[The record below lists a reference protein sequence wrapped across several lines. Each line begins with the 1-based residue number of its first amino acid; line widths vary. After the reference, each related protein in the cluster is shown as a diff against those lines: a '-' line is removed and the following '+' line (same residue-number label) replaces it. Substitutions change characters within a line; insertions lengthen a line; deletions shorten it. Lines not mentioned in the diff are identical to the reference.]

1 MDAGD
6 AAALTCQR
14 DQFNIPDGL
23 HYLNCAYMGPLPRV
37 AEEAGIL
44 GLRMKRDPSSI
55 LPHHFFDTSLELRE
69 LFSGLIGEVD
79 PARISIGPGVSY
91 SVAIA
96 VKNLPLSS
104 DQNVVLT
111 YEQFPSNMHAW
122 AKKAQ
127 DANADLRVIGP
138 PDTIHRGASW
148 NEEILTAIDSATA
161 VVSLPTV
168 HWTDGTIFD
177 LVEIGR
183 RCREVS
189 AALVVDG
196 TQSVGALPFDVNVVR
211 PDVLMCSGYKWLL
224 GPYSVGLT
232 YFGPSFDDG
241 EPLEETWIGREGSED
256 FEHLVDYKA
265 GYQPGAI
272 RYDVAQRS
280 NFALLPVAVASLRLI
295 TKWSPGRIQ
304 AYCMGLTGNLFE
316 EVEELG
322 FRVEDA
328 RWRSAHLFGLRMP
341 KGLELVELQQALK
354 ARGVSASL
362 RGSAL
367 RVSPNVYN
375 DAADIS
381 ALLEG
386 LRQAVAV

>member
-1 MDAGD
+1 MDS
-6 AAALTCQR
+6 AAVLTCQR
-14 DQFNIPDGL
+14 GQFNIPTGL

-37 AEEAGIL
+37 AEEAGVL
-44 GLRMKRDPSSI
+44 GLRMKRDPSAI
-55 LPHHFFDTSLELRE
+55 LPHHFFDTSLELRR
-69 LFSGLIGEVD
+69 LFSRLIGNAD
-79 PARISIGPGVSY
+79 PTRISIGPGVSY

-96 VKNLPLSS
+96 AKNLPLSS

-122 AKKAQ
+122 ARKAQ
-127 DANADLRVIGP
+127 DVNADLRVIGP
-138 PDTIHRGASW
+138 PDTIHRGANW
-148 NEEILTAIDSATA
+148 NAEILTAIDSATA

-177 LVEIGR
+177 LVEVGR
-183 RCREVS
+183 RCREVG

-232 YFGPSFDDG
+232 YFGPRFDDG

-256 FEHLVDYKA
+256 FEHLVDYRA

-295 TKWSPGRIQ
+295 IEWQPARIQ
-304 AYCMGLTGNLFE
+304 AYCKDLTDNFFE

-322 FRVEDA
+322 FTVEDA
-328 RWRSAHLFGLRMP
+328 HWRSAHLFGLRMP

-375 DAADIS
+375 DAEDVS

>member
-1 MDAGD
+1 M
-6 AAALTCQR
+6 
-14 DQFNIPDGL
+14 
-23 HYLNCAYMGPLPRV
+23 
-37 AEEAGIL
+37 
-44 GLRMKRDPSSI
+44 
-55 LPHHFFDTSLELRE
+55 
-69 LFSGLIGEVD
+69 
-79 PARISIGPGVSY
+79 
-91 SVAIA
+91 
-96 VKNLPLSS
+96 
-104 DQNVVLT
+104 
-111 YEQFPSNMHAW
+111 
-122 AKKAQ
+122 
-127 DANADLRVIGP
+127 
-138 PDTIHRGASW
+138 
-148 NEEILTAIDSATA
+148 
-161 VVSLPTV
+161 PTV

-183 RCREVS
+183 RCREVG

-295 TKWSPGRIQ
+295 TEWRPDRIQ

-328 RWRSAHLFGLRMP
+328 CWRSAHLFGLRMP
-341 KGLELVELQQALK
+341 KGLELVELQQALR

-375 DAADIS
+375 DAEDVS

>member
-1 MDAGD
+1 MDS
-6 AAALTCQR
+6 AAVLTCQR
-14 DQFNIPDGL
+14 GQFNIPTGL

-37 AEEAGIL
+37 AEEAGVL
-44 GLRMKRDPSSI
+44 GLRMKRDPSAI
-55 LPHHFFDTSLELRE
+55 LPHHFFDTSLELRR
-69 LFSGLIGEVD
+69 LFSRLIGNAD
-79 PARISIGPGVSY
+79 PTRISIGPGVSY

-96 VKNLPLSS
+96 AKNLPLSS

-122 AKKAQ
+122 ARKAQ
-127 DANADLRVIGP
+127 DVNADLRVIGP
-138 PDTIHRGASW
+138 PDTIHRGANW
-148 NEEILTAIDSATA
+148 NAEILTAIDSATA

-177 LVEIGR
+177 LVEVGR
-183 RCREVS
+183 RCREVG

-232 YFGPSFDDG
+232 YFGPRFDDG

-256 FEHLVDYKA
+256 FEHLVDYRA

-295 TKWSPGRIQ
+295 IEWQPARIQ
-304 AYCMGLTGNLFE
+304 AYCKGLTDNFFE

-322 FRVEDA
+322 FTVEDA
-328 RWRSAHLFGLRMP
+328 HWRSAHLFGLRMP

-375 DAADIS
+375 DAEDVS

>member
-1 MDAGD
+1 MDS
-6 AAALTCQR
+6 AAVLTCQR
-14 DQFNIPDGL
+14 GQFNIPAGL

-37 AEEAGIL
+37 AEEAGVL
-44 GLRMKRDPSSI
+44 GLRMKRDPSAI
-55 LPHHFFDTSLELRE
+55 LPHHFFDTSLELRR
-69 LFSGLIGEVD
+69 LFSRLIGDAD
-79 PARISIGPGVSY
+79 PTRISIGPGVSY

-96 VKNLPLSS
+96 AKNLPLSS

-122 AKKAQ
+122 ARKAQ

-148 NEEILTAIDSATA
+148 NEEILSAIDSATA

-177 LVEIGR
+177 LVEVGR
-183 RCREVS
+183 RCREVG

-232 YFGPSFDDG
+232 YFGPRFDDG

-295 TKWSPGRIQ
+295 IEWQPARIQ
-304 AYCMGLTGNLFE
+304 AYCKGLTGNFFE

-322 FRVEDA
+322 FTVEDA
-328 RWRSAHLFGLRMP
+328 HWRSAHLFGLRMP

-354 ARGVSASL
+354 ARGVSVSL

-375 DAADIS
+375 DAEDVS
-381 ALLEG
+381 ALLEE

>member
-1 MDAGD
+1 
-6 AAALTCQR
+6 
-14 DQFNIPDGL
+14 
-23 HYLNCAYMGPLPRV
+23 MGPLPRV
-37 AEEAGIL
+37 AEEAGVL
-44 GLRMKRDPSSI
+44 GLRMKRDPSAI
-55 LPHHFFDTSLELRE
+55 LPHHFFDTSLELRR
-69 LFSGLIGEVD
+69 LFSRLIGDAD
-79 PARISIGPGVSY
+79 PTRISIGPGVSY

-96 VKNLPLSS
+96 AKNLPLSS

-122 AKKAQ
+122 ARKAQ
-127 DANADLRVIGP
+127 DVTADLRVIGP

-148 NEEILTAIDSATA
+148 NTEILTAIDSATA

-177 LVEIGR
+177 LVEVGR
-183 RCREVS
+183 RCREVG

-232 YFGPSFDDG
+232 YFGPRFDDG

-256 FEHLVDYKA
+256 FEHLVDYRA

-295 TKWSPGRIQ
+295 IEWQPARIQ
-304 AYCMGLTGNLFE
+304 AYCKDLTDNFFE

-322 FRVEDA
+322 FTVEDA
-328 RWRSAHLFGLRMP
+328 HWRSAHLFGLRMP

-375 DAADIS
+375 DAEDVS

>member
-1 MDAGD
+1 MDS
-6 AAALTCQR
+6 AALTCQR
-14 DQFNIPDGL
+14 GQFNIPAGL

-37 AEEAGIL
+37 AEEAGVL

-55 LPHHFFDTSLELRE
+55 LPHHFFDTSLELRR
-69 LFSGLIGEVD
+69 LFSRLIGDAD
-79 PARISIGPGVSY
+79 PTRISIGPGVSY

-96 VKNLPLSS
+96 AKNLPLSS

-122 AKKAQ
+122 ARKAQ
-127 DANADLRVIGP
+127 GANADLRVIGP

-148 NEEILTAIDSATA
+148 NTEILTAIDSATA

-177 LVEIGR
+177 LVEVGR
-183 RCREVS
+183 RCREVG

-196 TQSVGALPFDVNVVR
+196 TQSVGALPFDVNRVR
-211 PDVLMCSGYKWLL
+211 PDVLVCSGYKWLL
-224 GPYSVGLT
+224 GPYSVALT

-295 TKWSPGRIQ
+295 IEWQPARIQ
-304 AYCMGLTGNLFE
+304 AYCKDLTDNFFE

-322 FRVEDA
+322 FTVEDA
-328 RWRSAHLFGLRMP
+328 HWRSAHLFGLRMP
-341 KGLELVELQQALK
+341 QGLELVELQQALK

-362 RGSAL
+362 RGSVL

-375 DAADIS
+375 DAEDVS

-386 LRQAVAV
+386 LRQAVVV

>member
-1 MDAGD
+1 MDS
-6 AAALTCQR
+6 AALTCQR
-14 DQFNIPDGL
+14 DQFNIPAGL

-55 LPHHFFDTSLELRE
+55 LPHHFFDTSLELRR
-69 LFSGLIGEVD
+69 LFSRLIGDAD
-79 PARISIGPGVSY
+79 PTRISIGPGVSY

-96 VKNLPLSS
+96 AKNLPLSS

-122 AKKAQ
+122 ARKAQ
-127 DANADLRVIGP
+127 GANADLRVIGP
-138 PDTIHRGASW
+138 PDTIHRGANW

-177 LVEIGR
+177 LVEVGR
-183 RCREVS
+183 RCREVG

-196 TQSVGALPFDVNVVR
+196 TQSVGALPFDVNRVR
-211 PDVLMCSGYKWLL
+211 PDVLVCSGYKWLL
-224 GPYSVGLT
+224 GPYSVALT

-295 TKWSPGRIQ
+295 IEWQPARIQ
-304 AYCMGLTGNLFE
+304 AYCKGLTGNFFE

-322 FRVEDA
+322 FTVEDA
-328 RWRSAHLFGLRMP
+328 HWRSAHLFGLRMP
-341 KGLELVELQQALK
+341 QNLELVELQQALTV
-354 ARGVSASL
+354 RGVSASL

-375 DAADIS
+375 DAEDVS

-386 LRQAVAV
+386 LRQAVVV

>member
-1 MDAGD
+1 MDS
-6 AAALTCQR
+6 AAVLTCQR
-14 DQFNIPDGL
+14 GQFNIPAGL

-37 AEEAGIL
+37 AEEAGVL
-44 GLRMKRDPSSI
+44 GLRMKRDPSAI
-55 LPHHFFDTSLELRE
+55 LPHHFFDTSLELRR
-69 LFSGLIGEVD
+69 LFSRLIGAAD
-79 PARISIGPGVSY
+79 PTRISIGPGVSY

-96 VKNLPLSS
+96 AKNLPLSS

-122 AKKAQ
+122 ARKAQ
-127 DANADLRVIGP
+127 DVNADLRVIGP

-148 NEEILTAIDSATA
+148 NTEILTAIDSATA

-177 LVEIGR
+177 LVEVGR
-183 RCREVS
+183 RCREVG

-232 YFGPSFDDG
+232 YFGPRFDDG

-256 FEHLVDYKA
+256 FEHLVDYRA

-295 TKWSPGRIQ
+295 IEWQPARIQ
-304 AYCMGLTGNLFE
+304 AYCKDLTDNFFE

-322 FRVEDA
+322 FTVEDA
-328 RWRSAHLFGLRMP
+328 HWRSAHLFGLRMP
-341 KGLELVELQQALK
+341 QGLELVELQQALK

-375 DAADIS
+375 DAEDVS

>member
-127 DANADLRVIGP
+127 DVNADLRVIGP

-183 RCREVS
+183 RCRDVG

-232 YFGPSFDDG
+232 YFGPRFDDG

-256 FEHLVDYKA
+256 FEHLVDYRA

-295 TKWSPGRIQ
+295 IEWQPARIQ
-304 AYCMGLTGNLFE
+304 AYCKDLTDNFFE

-322 FRVEDA
+322 FTVEDA
-328 RWRSAHLFGLRMP
+328 HWRSAHLFGLRMP

-375 DAADIS
+375 DAEDVS

>member
-6 AAALTCQR
+6 APPLTCQR

-183 RCREVS
+183 RCREVG

-328 RWRSAHLFGLRMP
+328 CWRSAHLFGLRMP

-375 DAADIS
+375 DAADVS

>member
-1 MDAGD
+1 MDS
-6 AAALTCQR
+6 AAVLTCQR
-14 DQFNIPDGL
+14 GQFNIPAGL

-37 AEEAGIL
+37 AEEAGVL
-44 GLRMKRDPSSI
+44 GLRMKRDPSAI
-55 LPHHFFDTSLELRE
+55 LPHHFFDTSLELRR
-69 LFSGLIGEVD
+69 LFSRLIGDAD
-79 PARISIGPGVSY
+79 PTRISIGPGVSY

-96 VKNLPLSS
+96 AKNLPLSS

-122 AKKAQ
+122 ARKAQ

-148 NEEILTAIDSATA
+148 NEEILSAIDSATA

-177 LVEIGR
+177 LVEVGR
-183 RCREVS
+183 RCREVG

-196 TQSVGALPFDVNVVR
+196 TQSVGALPFEVNVVR

-295 TKWSPGRIQ
+295 IEWQPARIQ
-304 AYCMGLTGNLFE
+304 AYCKGLTGNFFE

-322 FRVEDA
+322 FTVEDA
-328 RWRSAHLFGLRMP
+328 HWRSAHLFGLRMP

-354 ARGVSASL
+354 ARGVSVSL

-375 DAADIS
+375 DAEDVS
-381 ALLEG
+381 ALLEE

>member
-1 MDAGD
+1 MDSGD

-14 DQFNIPDGL
+14 DRFNIPDGL
-23 HYLNCAYMGPLPRV
+23 HYLNCAYMGPLPCV

-55 LPHHFFDTSLELRE
+55 LPHHFFDTSLELRG
-69 LFSGLIGEVD
+69 LFSRLIGDTD
-79 PARISIGPGVSY
+79 PTRISIGPGVSY

-96 VKNLPLSS
+96 AKNLALSS

-122 AKKAQ
+122 ARKAQ
-127 DANADLRVIGP
+127 NVNADLRVIHP
-138 PDTIHRGASW
+138 PDTMHRGASW
-148 NEEILTAIDSATA
+148 NEEILDAIDSATA

-177 LVEIGR
+177 LVEVGR
-183 RCREVS
+183 RCREVG

-196 TQSVGALPFDVNVVR
+196 TQSVGALPFDVKVVR

-295 TKWSPGRIQ
+295 TSWRPDRIQ
-304 AYCMGLTGNLFE
+304 AYCAALTDNLFE

-341 KGLELVELQQALK
+341 RGLELVELQQALK

-375 DAADIS
+375 DAEDVS

-386 LRQAVAV
+386 LRQAVAL

>member
-1 MDAGD
+1 MDS
-6 AAALTCQR
+6 AAVLTCQR
-14 DQFNIPDGL
+14 GQFNIPAGL

-37 AEEAGIL
+37 AEEAGVL
-44 GLRMKRDPSSI
+44 GLRMKRDPSAI
-55 LPHHFFDTSLELRE
+55 LPHHFFDTSLELRR
-69 LFSGLIGEVD
+69 LFSRLIGNAD
-79 PARISIGPGVSY
+79 PTRISIGPGVSY

-96 VKNLPLSS
+96 AKNLPLSS

-122 AKKAQ
+122 ARKAQ
-127 DANADLRVIGP
+127 DVNADLRVIGP

-148 NEEILTAIDSATA
+148 NTEILTAIDSATA

-183 RCREVS
+183 RCREVG

-232 YFGPSFDDG
+232 YFGPRFDDG

-256 FEHLVDYKA
+256 FEHLVDYRA

-295 TKWSPGRIQ
+295 IEWQPARIQ
-304 AYCMGLTGNLFE
+304 AYCKGLTGNFFE

-322 FRVEDA
+322 FTVEDA
-328 RWRSAHLFGLRMP
+328 HWRSAHLFGLRMP

-375 DAADIS
+375 DAEDVS

>member
-148 NEEILTAIDSATA
+148 NEEFLTAIDSATA

-183 RCREVS
+183 RCREVG

-375 DAADIS
+375 DAADVP

>member
-1 MDAGD
+1 MDS

-14 DQFNIPDGL
+14 GQFNIPAGL

-37 AEEAGIL
+37 AEEAGVL
-44 GLRMKRDPSSI
+44 GLRMKRDPSAI
-55 LPHHFFDTSLELRE
+55 LPHHFFDTSLELRR
-69 LFSGLIGEVD
+69 LFSRLIGNAD
-79 PARISIGPGVSY
+79 PTRISIGPGISY

-96 VKNLPLSS
+96 AKNLPLSS

-122 AKKAQ
+122 ARKAQ
-127 DANADLRVIGP
+127 DVNADLRVIGP
-138 PDTIHRGASW
+138 PDTIHRGANW
-148 NEEILTAIDSATA
+148 NAEILTAIDSATA

-177 LVEIGR
+177 LVEVGR
-183 RCREVS
+183 RCREVG

-232 YFGPSFDDG
+232 YFGPRFDDG

-256 FEHLVDYKA
+256 FEHLVDYRA

-295 TKWSPGRIQ
+295 IEWQPARIQ
-304 AYCMGLTGNLFE
+304 AYCKGLTDNFFE

-322 FRVEDA
+322 FTVEDA
-328 RWRSAHLFGLRMP
+328 HWRSAHLFGLRMP

-375 DAADIS
+375 DAEDVS

>member
-1 MDAGD
+1 MDS
-6 AAALTCQR
+6 AAVLTCQR
-14 DQFNIPDGL
+14 GQFNIPAGL

-37 AEEAGIL
+37 AEEAGVL
-44 GLRMKRDPSSI
+44 GLRMKRDPSAI
-55 LPHHFFDTSLELRE
+55 LPHHFFDTSLELRR
-69 LFSGLIGEVD
+69 LFSRLIGNAD
-79 PARISIGPGVSY
+79 PTRISIGPGVSY

-96 VKNLPLSS
+96 AKNLPLSS
-104 DQNVVLT
+104 DQNIVLT

-122 AKKAQ
+122 ARKAQ
-127 DANADLRVIGP
+127 DVNADLRVIGP
-138 PDTIHRGASW
+138 PDTIHRGANW
-148 NEEILTAIDSATA
+148 NAEILTAIDSATA

-183 RCREVS
+183 RCREVG

-232 YFGPSFDDG
+232 YFGPRFDDG

-256 FEHLVDYKA
+256 FEHLVDYRA

-295 TKWSPGRIQ
+295 IEWQPARIQ
-304 AYCMGLTGNLFE
+304 AYCKDLTDNFFE

-322 FRVEDA
+322 FTVEDA
-328 RWRSAHLFGLRMP
+328 HWRSAHLFGLRMP

-375 DAADIS
+375 DAEDVS

>member
-183 RCREVS
+183 RCRDVG

-354 ARGVSASL
+354 VRGVSASL

-375 DAADIS
+375 DAADVS

>member
-183 RCREVS
+183 RCRDVG

-304 AYCMGLTGNLFE
+304 AYCMSLTGNLFE

-328 RWRSAHLFGLRMP
+328 CWRSAHLFGLRMP

-375 DAADIS
+375 DAADVS

>member
-1 MDAGD
+1 MDS
-6 AAALTCQR
+6 AAVLTCQR
-14 DQFNIPDGL
+14 GQFNIPAGL

-37 AEEAGIL
+37 AEEAGVL
-44 GLRMKRDPSSI
+44 GLRMKRDPSAI
-55 LPHHFFDTSLELRE
+55 LPHHFFDTSLELRR
-69 LFSGLIGEVD
+69 LFSRLIGNAD
-79 PARISIGPGVSY
+79 PTRISIGPGVSY

-96 VKNLPLSS
+96 AKNLPLSS

-122 AKKAQ
+122 ARKAQ
-127 DANADLRVIGP
+127 GANADLRVIGP

-177 LVEIGR
+177 LVEVGR
-183 RCREVS
+183 RCREVG

-196 TQSVGALPFDVNVVR
+196 TQSVGALPFDVNRVR
-211 PDVLMCSGYKWLL
+211 PDVLVCSGYKWLL
-224 GPYSVGLT
+224 GPYSVALT
-232 YFGPSFDDG
+232 YFGPRFDDG

-256 FEHLVDYKA
+256 FEHLVDYRA

-295 TKWSPGRIQ
+295 IEWQPARIQ
-304 AYCMGLTGNLFE
+304 AYCKGLTDNFFE

-322 FRVEDA
+322 FTVEDA
-328 RWRSAHLFGLRMP
+328 HWRSAHLFGLRMP

-375 DAADIS
+375 DAEDVS

>member
-1 MDAGD
+1 MDS
-6 AAALTCQR
+6 AAVLTCQR
-14 DQFNIPDGL
+14 GQFNIPAGL

-37 AEEAGIL
+37 AEEAGVL
-44 GLRMKRDPSSI
+44 GLRMKRDPSAI
-55 LPHHFFDTSLELRE
+55 LPHHFFDTSLELRR
-69 LFSGLIGEVD
+69 LFSRLIGDAD
-79 PARISIGPGVSY
+79 PTRISIGPGVSY

-96 VKNLPLSS
+96 AKNLPLSS

-122 AKKAQ
+122 ARKAQ
-127 DANADLRVIGP
+127 DVNADLRVIGP

-148 NEEILTAIDSATA
+148 NTEILTAIDSATA

-177 LVEIGR
+177 LVEVGR
-183 RCREVS
+183 RCREVG

-232 YFGPSFDDG
+232 YFGPRFDDG

-256 FEHLVDYKA
+256 FEHLVDYRA

-295 TKWSPGRIQ
+295 IEWQPARIQ
-304 AYCMGLTGNLFE
+304 AYCKDLTDNFFE

-322 FRVEDA
+322 FTVEDA
-328 RWRSAHLFGLRMP
+328 HWRSAHLFGLRMP
-341 KGLELVELQQALK
+341 QNLELVELQQALTV
-354 ARGVSASL
+354 RGVSASL

-375 DAADIS
+375 DAEDVS

>member
-1 MDAGD
+1 MDS
-6 AAALTCQR
+6 AAVLTCQR
-14 DQFNIPDGL
+14 GQFNIPAGL

-37 AEEAGIL
+37 AEEAGVL
-44 GLRMKRDPSSI
+44 GLRMKRDPSAI

-127 DANADLRVIGP
+127 DANADLRVVGP

-183 RCREVS
+183 RCRDVG

-375 DAADIS
+375 DAADVS

>member
-79 PARISIGPGVSY
+79 PARISIGPGASY

-316 EVEELG
+316 EGEELG

-375 DAADIS
+375 DAADVS

>member
-1 MDAGD
+1 MDS
-6 AAALTCQR
+6 AAVLTCQR
-14 DQFNIPDGL
+14 GQFNIPAGL
-23 HYLNCAYMGPLPRV
+23 HYLNWAYLVPVPRV

-44 GLRMKRDPSSI
+44 GLLMKRDPSSI
-55 LPHHFFDTSLELRE
+55 LPHHFFDTSLELRR
-69 LFSGLIGEVD
+69 LFSRLIGNAD
-79 PARISIGPGVSY
+79 PTRISIGPGVSY

-96 VKNLPLSS
+96 AKNLPLSS

-122 AKKAQ
+122 ARKAQ
-127 DANADLRVIGP
+127 DVNADLRVIGP

-148 NEEILTAIDSATA
+148 NTEILTAIDSATA

-177 LVEIGR
+177 LVEVGR
-183 RCREVS
+183 RCREVG

-211 PDVLMCSGYKWLL
+211 PDVLMCSGYMWLL

-232 YFGPSFDDG
+232 YFGPRFDDG

-256 FEHLVDYKA
+256 FEHLVDYRA

-295 TKWSPGRIQ
+295 IEWQPARIQ
-304 AYCMGLTGNLFE
+304 AYCKDLTDNFFE

-322 FRVEDA
+322 FTVEDA
-328 RWRSAHLFGLRMP
+328 HWRSAHLFGLRMP

-375 DAADIS
+375 DAEDVS

>member
-1 MDAGD
+1 MDS
-6 AAALTCQR
+6 AAVLTCQR
-14 DQFNIPDGL
+14 GQFNIPAGL

-37 AEEAGIL
+37 AEEAGVL
-44 GLRMKRDPSSI
+44 GLRMKRDPSAI
-55 LPHHFFDTSLELRE
+55 LPHHFFDTSLELRK
-69 LFSGLIGEVD
+69 LFSRLIGDAD
-79 PARISIGPGVSY
+79 PTRISIGPGVSY

-96 VKNLPLSS
+96 AKNLPLSS

-122 AKKAQ
+122 ARKAQ
-127 DANADLRVIGP
+127 DVNADLRVIGP
-138 PDTIHRGASW
+138 PDTIHRGANW
-148 NEEILTAIDSATA
+148 NAEILTAIDSATA

-177 LVEIGR
+177 LVEVGR
-183 RCREVS
+183 RCREVG

-232 YFGPSFDDG
+232 YFGPRFDDG

-256 FEHLVDYKA
+256 FEHLVDYRA

-295 TKWSPGRIQ
+295 IEWQPARIQ
-304 AYCMGLTGNLFE
+304 AYCKGLTDNFFE

-322 FRVEDA
+322 FTVEDA
-328 RWRSAHLFGLRMP
+328 HWRSAHLFGLRMP

-375 DAADIS
+375 DAEDVS

-386 LRQAVAV
+386 LRQAAAV

>member
-1 MDAGD
+1 MDS

-14 DQFNIPDGL
+14 GQFNIPAGL

-37 AEEAGIL
+37 AEEAGVL
-44 GLRMKRDPSSI
+44 GLRMKRDPSLI
-55 LPHHFFDTSLELRE
+55 LPHHFFDTSLELRR
-69 LFSGLIGEVD
+69 LFSRLIGNAD
-79 PARISIGPGVSY
+79 PTRISIGPGVSY

-96 VKNLPLSS
+96 AKNLPLSS
-104 DQNVVLT
+104 DQNIVLT

-122 AKKAQ
+122 ARKAQ
-127 DANADLRVIGP
+127 DVNADLRVIGP
-138 PDTIHRGASW
+138 PDTIHRGANW
-148 NEEILTAIDSATA
+148 NAEILTAIDSATA

-177 LVEIGR
+177 LVEVGR
-183 RCREVS
+183 RCREVG

-232 YFGPSFDDG
+232 YFGPRFDDG

-256 FEHLVDYKA
+256 FEHLVDYRA

-295 TKWSPGRIQ
+295 IEWQPARIQ
-304 AYCMGLTGNLFE
+304 AYCKGLTDNFFE

-322 FRVEDA
+322 FTVEDA
-328 RWRSAHLFGLRMP
+328 HWRSAHLFGLRMP

-375 DAADIS
+375 DAEDVS

>member
-1 MDAGD
+1 MDS
-6 AAALTCQR
+6 AAALTCQSG
-14 DQFNIPDGL
+14 QFNIPAGL

-37 AEEAGIL
+37 AEEAGVL
-44 GLRMKRDPSSI
+44 GLRMKRDPSAI
-55 LPHHFFDTSLELRE
+55 LPHHFFDTSLELRK
-69 LFSGLIGEVD
+69 LFSRLIGDAD
-79 PARISIGPGVSY
+79 PTRISIGPGVSY

-96 VKNLPLSS
+96 AKNLPLSS

-122 AKKAQ
+122 ARKAQ
-127 DANADLRVIGP
+127 DINADLRVIGP

-148 NEEILTAIDSATA
+148 NTEILTAIDSATA

-183 RCREVS
+183 RCREVG

-295 TKWSPGRIQ
+295 SEWQPARIQ
-304 AYCMGLTGNLFE
+304 AYCKGLTGNFFE

-322 FRVEDA
+322 FTVEDA
-328 RWRSAHLFGLRMP
+328 HWRSAHLFGLRMP

-375 DAADIS
+375 DAKDVS

>member
-1 MDAGD
+1 MNS

-14 DQFNIPDGL
+14 DQFNIPGGL

-55 LPHHFFDTSLELRE
+55 LPHHFFDTSLELRR
-69 LFSGLIGEVD
+69 LFSRLIGD
-79 PARISIGPGVSY
+79 ADSTRISIGPGVSY

-96 VKNLPLSS
+96 AKNLPLSS

-122 AKKAQ
+122 ARKAQ
-127 DANADLRVIGP
+127 GANADLRVIGP

-177 LVEIGR
+177 LVEVGR
-183 RCREVS
+183 RCREVG

-196 TQSVGALPFDVNVVR
+196 TQSVGALPFDVNRVR
-211 PDVLMCSGYKWLL
+211 PDVLVCSGYKWLL
-224 GPYSVGLT
+224 GPYSVALT

-295 TKWSPGRIQ
+295 IEWQPARIQ
-304 AYCMGLTGNLFE
+304 AYCKGLTGNFFE

-322 FRVEDA
+322 FTVEDA
-328 RWRSAHLFGLRMP
+328 HWRSAHLFGLRMP
-341 KGLELVELQQALK
+341 QNLELVELQQALTV
-354 ARGVSASL
+354 RGVSASL

-375 DAADIS
+375 DAEDVS

>member
-6 AAALTCQR
+6 AAALTCQW

-55 LPHHFFDTSLELRE
+55 LPHHFFETSLELRE

-183 RCREVS
+183 RCREVG

-375 DAADIS
+375 DAADVS

>member
-1 MDAGD
+1 MDS
-6 AAALTCQR
+6 AAVLTCQR
-14 DQFNIPDGL
+14 GQFNIPAGL

-37 AEEAGIL
+37 AEEAGVL
-44 GLRMKRDPSSI
+44 GLRMKRDPSAI
-55 LPHHFFDTSLELRE
+55 LPHHFFDTSLELRR
-69 LFSGLIGEVD
+69 LFSRLIGNAD
-79 PARISIGPGVSY
+79 PTRISIGPGVSY

-96 VKNLPLSS
+96 AKNLPLSS

-122 AKKAQ
+122 ARKAQ
-127 DANADLRVIGP
+127 DVNADLRVIGP

-148 NEEILTAIDSATA
+148 NTEILTAIDSATA

-177 LVEIGR
+177 LVEVGR
-183 RCREVS
+183 RCREVG

-232 YFGPSFDDG
+232 YFGPRFDDG

-256 FEHLVDYKA
+256 FEHLVDYRA

-295 TKWSPGRIQ
+295 IEWQPARIQ
-304 AYCMGLTGNLFE
+304 AYCKGLTDNFFE

-322 FRVEDA
+322 FTVEDA
-328 RWRSAHLFGLRMP
+328 HWRSAHLFGLRMP

-367 RVSPNVYN
+367 RVSPNVFN
-375 DAADIS
+375 DAEDVS

>member
-1 MDAGD
+1 MDS
-6 AAALTCQR
+6 AALTCQR
-14 DQFNIPDGL
+14 DQFNIPAGL

-44 GLRMKRDPSSI
+44 GLRMKRDPSLI
-55 LPHHFFDTSLELRE
+55 LPHHFFDTSLELRR
-69 LFSGLIGEVD
+69 LFSRLIGDAD
-79 PARISIGPGVSY
+79 PTRISIGPGVSY

-96 VKNLPLSS
+96 AKNLPLSS

-122 AKKAQ
+122 ARKAQ
-127 DANADLRVIGP
+127 GANADLRVIGP

-177 LVEIGR
+177 LVEVGR
-183 RCREVS
+183 RCREVG

-196 TQSVGALPFDVNVVR
+196 TQSVGALPFDVNRVR
-211 PDVLMCSGYKWLL
+211 PDVLVCSGYKWLL
-224 GPYSVGLT
+224 GPYSVALT
-232 YFGPSFDDG
+232 YFGRRFDNG

-265 GYQPGAI
+265 GYQRGAI

-295 TKWSPGRIQ
+295 IEWQPARIQ
-304 AYCMGLTGNLFE
+304 AYCKGLTGNFFE

-322 FRVEDA
+322 FTVEDA
-328 RWRSAHLFGLRMP
+328 HWRSAHLFGLRMP
-341 KGLELVELQQALK
+341 QNLELVELQQALTV
-354 ARGVSASL
+354 RGVSASL

-375 DAADIS
+375 DAEDVS

>member
-1 MDAGD
+1 MDS
-6 AAALTCQR
+6 AAVLTCQR
-14 DQFNIPDGL
+14 GQFNIPAGL

-37 AEEAGIL
+37 AEEAGVL
-44 GLRMKRDPSSI
+44 GLRMKRDPSAI
-55 LPHHFFDTSLELRE
+55 LPHHFFDTSLELRR
-69 LFSGLIGEVD
+69 LFSRLIGDAD
-79 PARISIGPGVSY
+79 PTRISIGPGVSY

-96 VKNLPLSS
+96 AKNLPLSS

-122 AKKAQ
+122 ARKAQ
-127 DANADLRVIGP
+127 DVNADLRVIGP

-148 NEEILTAIDSATA
+148 NTEILTAIDSATA

-177 LVEIGR
+177 LVEVGR
-183 RCREVS
+183 RCREVG

-232 YFGPSFDDG
+232 YFGPRFDDG

-256 FEHLVDYKA
+256 FEHLVDYRA
-265 GYQPGAI
+265 GYQQGAI

-295 TKWSPGRIQ
+295 IEWQPARIQ
-304 AYCMGLTGNLFE
+304 AYCKDLTDNFFE

-322 FRVEDA
+322 FTVEDA
-328 RWRSAHLFGLRMP
+328 HWRSAHLFGLRMP
-341 KGLELVELQQALK
+341 KGLELVELQQTLK

-375 DAADIS
+375 DAEDVS

>member
-1 MDAGD
+1 MDS
-6 AAALTCQR
+6 AAVLTCQR
-14 DQFNIPDGL
+14 GQFNIPAGL

-37 AEEAGIL
+37 AEEAGGL
-44 GLRMKRDPSSI
+44 GLRMKRDPSAI
-55 LPHHFFDTSLELRE
+55 LPHHFFDTSLELRR
-69 LFSGLIGEVD
+69 LFSRLIGNAD
-79 PARISIGPGVSY
+79 PTRISIGPGVSY

-96 VKNLPLSS
+96 AKNLPLSS

-122 AKKAQ
+122 ARKAQ
-127 DANADLRVIGP
+127 DVNADLRVIGP
-138 PDTIHRGASW
+138 PDTIHRGANW
-148 NEEILTAIDSATA
+148 NAEILTAIDSATA

-177 LVEIGR
+177 LVEVGR
-183 RCREVS
+183 RCREVG

-232 YFGPSFDDG
+232 YFGPRFDDG

-256 FEHLVDYKA
+256 FEHLVDYRA

-295 TKWSPGRIQ
+295 IEWQPARIQ
-304 AYCMGLTGNLFE
+304 AYCKDLTDNFFE

-322 FRVEDA
+322 FTVEDA
-328 RWRSAHLFGLRMP
+328 HWRSAHLFGLRMP

-375 DAADIS
+375 DAEDVS

>member
-1 MDAGD
+1 MDS
-6 AAALTCQR
+6 AALTCQR
-14 DQFNIPDGL
+14 DQFNIPGGL
-23 HYLNCAYMGPLPRV
+23 HYLNCPYMRPLPRV

-55 LPHHFFDTSLELRE
+55 LPHHFFDTSLELRR
-69 LFSGLIGEVD
+69 LFSRLIGD
-79 PARISIGPGVSY
+79 ADSTRISIGPGVSY

-96 VKNLPLSS
+96 AKNLPLSS

-122 AKKAQ
+122 ARKAQ
-127 DANADLRVIGP
+127 GANADLRVIGP

-177 LVEIGR
+177 LVEVGR
-183 RCREVS
+183 RCREVG

-196 TQSVGALPFDVNVVR
+196 TQSVGALPFDVNRVR
-211 PDVLMCSGYKWLL
+211 PDVLVCSGYKWLL
-224 GPYSVGLT
+224 GPYSVALT

-295 TKWSPGRIQ
+295 IEWQPARIQ
-304 AYCMGLTGNLFE
+304 AYCKGLTGNFFE

-322 FRVEDA
+322 FTVEDA
-328 RWRSAHLFGLRMP
+328 HWRSAHLFGLRMP
-341 KGLELVELQQALK
+341 QNLELVELQQALTV
-354 ARGVSASL
+354 RGVSASL

-375 DAADIS
+375 DAEDVS

>member
-1 MDAGD
+1 MDS
-6 AAALTCQR
+6 AAVLTCQR
-14 DQFNIPDGL
+14 GQFNIPAGL

-37 AEEAGIL
+37 AEEAGVL
-44 GLRMKRDPSSI
+44 GLRMKRDPSAI
-55 LPHHFFDTSLELRE
+55 LPHHFFDTSLELRR
-69 LFSGLIGEVD
+69 LFSRLIGAAD
-79 PARISIGPGVSY
+79 PTRISIGPGVSY

-96 VKNLPLSS
+96 AKNLPLSS

-122 AKKAQ
+122 ARKAQ
-127 DANADLRVIGP
+127 DVNADLRVIGP

-148 NEEILTAIDSATA
+148 NTEILTAIDSATA

-177 LVEIGR
+177 LVKVGR
-183 RCREVS
+183 RCREVG

-232 YFGPSFDDG
+232 YFGPRFDDG

-256 FEHLVDYKA
+256 FEHLVDYRA

-295 TKWSPGRIQ
+295 IEWQPARIQ
-304 AYCMGLTGNLFE
+304 AYCKDLTDNFFE

-322 FRVEDA
+322 FTVEDA
-328 RWRSAHLFGLRMP
+328 HWRSAHLFGLRMP
-341 KGLELVELQQALK
+341 QGLELVELQQALK

-375 DAADIS
+375 DAEDVS

>member
-1 MDAGD
+1 MDS
-6 AAALTCQR
+6 AAVLTCQR
-14 DQFNIPDGL
+14 GQFNIPAGL

-37 AEEAGIL
+37 AEEAGVL
-44 GLRMKRDPSSI
+44 GLRMKRDPSAI
-55 LPHHFFDTSLELRE
+55 LPHHFFDTSLELRR
-69 LFSGLIGEVD
+69 LFSRLIGNAD
-79 PARISIGPGVSY
+79 PTRISIGPGVSY

-96 VKNLPLSS
+96 AKNLPLSS

-122 AKKAQ
+122 ARKAQ

-138 PDTIHRGASW
+138 PDTIHRGANW
-148 NEEILTAIDSATA
+148 NAEILTAIDSATA

-177 LVEIGR
+177 LVEVGR
-183 RCREVS
+183 RCREVG

-232 YFGPSFDDG
+232 YFGPRFDDG

-256 FEHLVDYKA
+256 FEHLVDYRA

-295 TKWSPGRIQ
+295 IEWQPARIQ
-304 AYCMGLTGNLFE
+304 AYCKDLTDNFFE

-322 FRVEDA
+322 FTVEDA
-328 RWRSAHLFGLRMP
+328 HWRSAHLFGLRMP

-375 DAADIS
+375 DAEDVS